1 MKQSNTFKLRLSD
14 MNIKYI
20 LYTFVFTACFFH
32 IGSAQEIKYNVSV
45 NTPTLQMADPAVF
58 KSFEKSV
65 NEFLNNQRWTDL
77 EVKEEEKVNVNV
89 QFNLVKEF
97 SERDFLFS
105 ISILATR
112 PVYGTSYESVIFQ
125 YVDEKVAFT
134 YEPGFAFIF
143 NSNSY
148 NDALSSVM
156 GYYSYIILG
165 LDKDS
170 FADHSGSE
178 MYSLAQTIMTSL
190 PNNIANGDEFG
201 WSVSKVG
208 LNKVRSSF
216 IENLLSP
223 KLNDFRTG
231 FYEYHRQG
239 LDLSSTDIVNAR
251 KNMINAM
258 KQIESSYDS
267 YVNSLVVNLMGNI
280 KGKELVE
287 IFKPAD
293 KAEKQEIYKILTKI
307 DPAGLQ
313 NYVDLR

>member
-20 LYTFVFTACFFH
+20 LYTFIFSACFFH
-32 IGSAQEIKYNVSV
+32 IASAQEIKYNVSV

-143 NSNSY
+143 
-148 NDALSSVM
+148 
-156 GYYSYIILG
+156 
-165 LDKDS
+165 K
-170 FADHSGSE
+170 
-178 MYSLAQTIMTSL
+178 
-190 PNNIANGDEFG
+190 
-201 WSVSKVG
+201 
-208 LNKVRSSF
+208 
-216 IENLLSP
+216 LL
-223 KLNDFRTG
+223 
-231 FYEYHRQG
+231 
-239 LDLSSTDIVNAR
+239 
-251 KNMINAM
+251 
-258 KQIESSYDS
+258 
-267 YVNSLVVNLMGNI
+267 
-280 KGKELVE
+280 
-287 IFKPAD
+287 
-293 KAEKQEIYKILTKI
+293 
-307 DPAGLQ
+307 
-313 NYVDLR
+313 